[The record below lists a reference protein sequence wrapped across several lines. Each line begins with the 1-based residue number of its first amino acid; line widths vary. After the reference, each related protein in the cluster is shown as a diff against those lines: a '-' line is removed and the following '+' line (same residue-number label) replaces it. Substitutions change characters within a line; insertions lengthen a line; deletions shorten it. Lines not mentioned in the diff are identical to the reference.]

1 MRCGECPRARRR
13 SHPYQIDGGTSGFLA
28 LLHRQQKHNP
38 FHSHGETDPGRRRA
52 AQLLNQA
59 VITTAGGHRV
69 LGAQSRAR
77 PLKSGATV
85 IIEPPHHARI
95 ELERQ
100 TGFTQE
106 LFYSPEVILAGFA
119 KKTENRRRFARELG
133 ADLFFTVQDAHGVP
147 PHAALAVAAQFFFP
161 LPKERQKILSITRTA
176 GNTAERVEF
185 QRQSVQ
191 PDHLEQISQE
201 QEKLRIGKRIP
212 STQNLCIDLVKLAQP
227 PLLGPLTAEHR
238 TDTKELPHG
247 LYLVK
252 LGLDVGPNHAGRRLR
267 PEGQRGATNGVRPRW
282 QHGAHRVTIH
292 KRIHLLFHDI
302 RRLSQRATEELGL
315 FQYRN
320 TDLGKVVQ
328 GEYFSRLV
336 LDKLPALDLP
346 WQDIREAFDRGNF
359 HSSKKKSSLT

>member
-1 MRCGECPRARRR
+1 MGSRKRPRARRR

-95 ELERQ
+95 ELEPQ

-133 ADLFFTVQDAHGVP
+133 ADLFFTVQDAHGVS
-147 PHAALAVAAQFFFP
+147 PHAALTVAAQFFFP

-212 STQNLCIDLVKLAQP
+212 STQNLCTNLIKLPEP
-227 PLLGPLTAEHR
+227 PLLGPFPAEHR
-238 TDTKELPHG
+238 TEIEELAHR
-247 LYLVK
+247 LDLVHFR
-252 LGLDVGPNHAGRRLR
+252 LDVGPHYSGGAFR
-267 PEGQRGATNGVRPRW
+267 PKRQRGATNGVRPRW

-302 RRLSQRATEELGL
+302 RRLS
-315 FQYRN
+315 
-320 TDLGKVVQ
+320 
-328 GEYFSRLV
+328 
-336 LDKLPALDLP
+336 
-346 WQDIREAFDRGNF
+346 
-359 HSSKKKSSLT
+359 